1 MNDFNTDLF
10 DRAVKFAVDAHR
22 GRERKGKGYPY
33 ILHPMEAATIVAS
46 LTPDPEMMAAALL
59 HDTVE
64 DTGVTLGQ
72 IREQFGERVA
82 RLVQFETCPLP
93 KSASWRDRRQAQVD
107 LLASAD
113 RDCKTVAL
121 GDKLSNLRTI
131 AADYRLTGDR
141 LWQRF
146 KAPNGKKD
154 IAWYYRMLANVLSD
168 LAPTPPYQEFVQ
180 LLDKTFGELSA
191 CGNPEQ

>member
-1 MNDFNTDLF
+1 
-10 DRAVKFAVDAHR
+10 
-22 GRERKGKGYPY
+22 
-33 ILHPMEAATIVAS
+33 
-46 LTPDPEMMAAALL
+46 
-59 HDTVE
+59 
-64 DTGVTLGQ
+64 
-72 IREQFGERVA
+72 
-82 RLVQFETCPLP
+82 
-93 KSASWRDRRQAQVD
+93 
-107 LLASAD
+107 
-113 RDCKTVAL
+113 VAL